1 MSAAQA
7 TAVSAVTRPDLAK
20 LERQLRLSIKLM
32 QRTRRR
38 IARSMA
44 VAASQSEPAASQSS
58 DALAANRLG
67 QKRRRGSGRKPILA
81 A

>member
-58 DALAANRLG
+58 DELAANRLG